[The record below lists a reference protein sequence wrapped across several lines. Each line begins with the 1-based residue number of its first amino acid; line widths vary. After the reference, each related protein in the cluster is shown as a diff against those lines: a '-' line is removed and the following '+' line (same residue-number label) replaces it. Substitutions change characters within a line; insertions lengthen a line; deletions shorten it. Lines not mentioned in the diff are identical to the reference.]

1 MGEPRVSIVIPSRDG
16 HRGGLVPRLLE
27 SIERQTYS
35 DREVIV
41 VRGVEPQ
48 GRAINQGV
56 RQSRGEIVIVVD
68 DDSRL
73 ADEHVIASLVDCL
86 DSDPAIGMAG
96 ASILLD
102 PEASAFQRRASRQ
115 FPRLCTPEV
124 SQITDSDM
132 ACHGCCAMPRRVF
145 DQVGGEREDI
155 LRGLDPDLRV
165 RLRNA
170 GYRVVLAPNARIF
183 HPLPDGW
190 RATLRTFFR
199 NGFGSAYAQKFEPAS
214 VYETHE
220 SVNAADFQPQRPW
233 MYRVARFPI
242 RLLSAVARG
251 NLIRFVA
258 YSAYAVGYVY
268 GLARAQRIPPRPARG
283 EGPEC
288 TQGNDSKAA

>member
-1 MGEPRVSIVIPSRDG
+1 MGGLRVSIVIPSRDG

-27 SIERQTYS
+27 SVERQTYT

-56 RQSRGEIVIVVD
+56 RQSRGEIVIVID

-73 ADEHVIASLVDCL
+73 ADEQVIASLVASL
-86 DSDPAIGMAG
+86 DSDPKIGMAG

-102 PEASAFQRRASRQ
+102 PEASPFQRRAARQ

-124 SQITDSDM
+124 NAITDSDM

-170 GYRVVLAPNARIF
+170 GYRVVLSPNARIY
-183 HPLPDGW
+183 HPLPNGW
-190 RATLRTFFR
+190 RMTLKTFFR

-220 SVNAADFQPQRPW
+220 SVDAKDFKAQRPW
-233 MYRVARFPI
+233 AYRVARFPM
-242 RLLSAVARG
+242 RLVAAVARG

-258 YSAYAVGYVY
+258 YTAYGVGYGY
-268 GLARAQRIPPRPARG
+268 GLARAERIAPRPARG

-288 TQGNDSKAA
+288 TQGNDSRAA